1 MFNCSSEIAPPN
13 QKVIFSLLEQGR
25 CMMYEGTC
33 FVAPGQE
40 IGANCSL
47 QGVFFCLA
55 STPSTN
61 QIRVMTCSMTCQIHM
76 IGQQCDYTTDRDL
89 RACDKQAAIII
100 QHCNPTAAQK
110 PAAAQGNTMS
120 VRRHIRGVSE
130 LTIRHRG

>member
-1 MFNCSSEIAPPN
+1 MLSCSSQIASPN
-13 QKVIFSLLEQGR
+13 RKVILFLFEQGR
-25 CMMYEGTC
+25 CMMYEFCDT
-33 FVAPGQE
+33 
-40 IGANCSL
+40 GARDRANFFTSRRF
-47 QGVFFCLA
+47 FFCLA